1 MTQEEI
7 FIEKPLK
14 EGSKIKKLEL
24 LVEGYYLTRSDRQD
38 NQEVILSKGVI
49 LGKTDSKDNWYAIT
63 EEEGEKLRDEV
74 NARLMAEMEAESE
87 RMRLEMEEMN
97 KEEV

>member
-7 FIEKPLK
+7 FIEVPLK
-14 EGSKIKKLEL
+14 EGSNIKKLEL

-49 LGKTDSKDNWYAIT
+49 LGKTDSRDNWYAIT

-74 NARLMAEMEAESE
+74 QARLQAEMEAESE
-87 RMRLEMEEMN
+87 RLRVEHDATR
-97 KEEV
+97 

>member
-7 FIEKPLK
+7 FVEVPLK
-14 EGSKIKKLEL
+14 EGSNIKKLEL

-38 NQEVILSKGVI
+38 NQEVILSKEVI

-63 EEEGEKLRDEV
+63 EKEGEKLRDEV

-87 RMRLEMEEMN
+87 RMRLEAEQQMQE
-97 KEEV
+97 